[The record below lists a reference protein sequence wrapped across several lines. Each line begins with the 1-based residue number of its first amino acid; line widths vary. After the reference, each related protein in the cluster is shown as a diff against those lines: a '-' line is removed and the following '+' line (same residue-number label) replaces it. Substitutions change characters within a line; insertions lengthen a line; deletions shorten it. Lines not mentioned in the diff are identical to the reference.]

1 MLYAF
6 FIFGGFWFWSLV
18 AGEILFLGY
27 FVYEERGY
35 PSTAAL
41 IIFALLLVGFG
52 DVTIIPY
59 IRDNPKTIGIGL
71 SIYFVGAIAFA
82 IVKFYLKL
90 KDIKRRYINNK
101 YDKYV
106 PSFNEMFSKVAFWMA
121 YWPICLF
128 WSIATDFIVRFFK
141 GLANSISSIFKKMY
155 YSVLG
160 DILEDI
166 KNEKDS
172 KGNLKGGGSFE
183 T

>member
-18 AGEILFLGY
+18 AVEILFLGY

-41 IIFALLLVGFG
+41 VIFALLILGFG
-52 DVTIIPY
+52 DATILPY
-59 IRDNPKTIGIGL
+59 IRDNPKAIGIGL
-71 SIYFVGAIAFA
+71 SIYFVGAVVFSI
-82 IVKFYLKL
+82 IKFYLKL
-90 KDIKRRYINNK
+90 KDIKRRYLRDGYEHAVPQF
-101 YDKYV
+101 YDL
-106 PSFNEMFSKVAFWMA
+106 FSKVAFWMA

-141 GLANSISSIFKKMY
+141 GLADSISGIFKKMY

-160 DILEDI
+160 EVLADI
-166 KNEKDS
+166 KKKKDS